1 MKVKFKLEDI
11 KAKAK
16 FRPAGYYEDVL
27 SQGQLTADGQEVEF
41 DRETAHALIIKYGKT
56 NPIIQYKRDRGKWGP
71 ILWKILHERPFVEKM
86 VLEEELD
93 WLKEFTNWIP
103 CGECSVH
110 WKQFV
115 RNNQPDLSSVKAYF
129 DWTVKAH
136 NDVNKKLG
144 KPIWQE

>member
-1 MKVKFKLEDI
+1 MPCNCGKNKGTVHFM
-11 KAKAK
+11 
-16 FRPAGYYEDVL
+16 
-27 SQGQLTADGQEVEF
+27 GQANSNIADP
-41 DRETAHALIIKYGKT
+41 L
-56 NPIIQYKRDRGKWGP
+56 KWGP